1 MGLLG
6 NKDKSDKSAF
16 DGGGIVIFP
25 DVQAAIQGEKTVRG
39 KGLSVRLVAPPPEL
53 RMGCD
58 LALEINLVEQGIIEI
73 LLKNENISY
82 VKIAPLKKGTQE
94 LLNIVKLTDFGN
106 WMMVKAANMKLT
118 FDRRNGRIVNISGG
132 GCPDVPYLNLQ
143 IVGKRLDEA
152 PRPRDLGYTLCAMM
166 LDVALFESLKLWQ
179 GGKQG

>member
-1 MGLLG
+1 MRLFRS
-6 NKDKSDKSAF
+6 KDKTEKGAF

-25 DVQAAIQGEKTVRG
+25 DVQAAIQGEKTVRSAG
-39 KGLSVRLVAPPPEL
+39 FSQKLVAPPPEL

-58 LALEINLVEQGIIEI
+58 LALEINLVEQGIIER
-73 LLKNENISY
+73 LLKNENIPY
-82 VKIAPLKKGTQE
+82 VKIAPLKKGTRE

-118 FDRRNGRIVNISGG
+118 YDRRDGRIVNISGG

-166 LDVALFESLKLWQ
+166 LDVALVESLKLWQ
-179 GGKQG
+179 GGGQG